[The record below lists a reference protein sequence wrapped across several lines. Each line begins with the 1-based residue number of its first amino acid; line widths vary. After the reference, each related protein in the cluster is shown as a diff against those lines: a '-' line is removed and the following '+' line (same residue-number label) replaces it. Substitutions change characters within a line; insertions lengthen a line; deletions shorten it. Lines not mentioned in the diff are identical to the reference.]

1 MTFCVAIYLA
11 FLLDLLFGDPRW
23 FPHPVQLMGRFV
35 LFLERTFRRLFRDPG
50 LAGTV
55 TALTLLATVLLTT
68 AGLLGLA
75 AIFSQAALFVLAVF
89 LLYTTLAVR
98 DLLHHARE
106 VYRALK
112 DNERSLNQARKK
124 VAMIVGR
131 DTITLDGPG
140 IVRACVESVS
150 ENMADG
156 VIAPLFWSS
165 LVALAA
171 VVTGYPQYSP
181 AAGAVGGMLYK
192 AVNTM
197 DSMFGYK
204 NEQYLHFGRF
214 AARLDDLANLLPAR
228 LTALLII
235 AAAWPGGGNAA
246 RAFTT
251 WRRDHHNHTSPNA
264 GHPEAA
270 MAGALSIQL
279 GGPSVYFGQTVE
291 KPTLGEPLQ
300 APTPQHIRQT
310 NLIVFFGSLLAVLL
324 SGLLFL
330 LLDIS

>member
-11 FLLDLLFGDPRW
+11 FFLDLLFGDPRW
-23 FPHPVQLMGRFV
+23 FPHPVRLMGQFA
-35 LFLERTFRRLFRDPG
+35 LLLEKTFRWLFRNPG
-50 LAGTV
+50 LAGTL

-68 AGLLGLA
+68 AGFLGLA
-75 AIFSQAALFVLAVF
+75 AIFSQTALFVLAVV
-89 LLYTTLAVR
+89 LLCTTLALR
-98 DLLHHARE
+98 DLLNHTRE

-112 DNERSLNQARKK
+112 DSEENLDQARKK

-131 DTITLDGPG
+131 DTTTLDGQG

-204 NEQYLHFGRF
+204 NEQYLHFGRI
-214 AARLDDLANLLPAR
+214 AARLDDLANLVPAR
-228 LTALLII
+228 LAALLII

-279 GGPSVYFGQTVE
+279 GGPSVYFGKTVE
-291 KPTLGEPLQ
+291 KPALGDHVDT
-300 APTPQHIRQT
+300 PTPHHIRQA
-310 NLIVFFGSLLAVLL
+310 NRIVFLGSLMAVLVT
-324 SGLLFL
+324 GLLFL
-330 LLDIS
+330 LPDIS

>member
-11 FLLDLLFGDPRW
+11 FLLDLLLGDPRW
-23 FPHPVQLMGRFV
+23 IPHPVRLMGRFA
-35 LFLERTFRRLFRDPG
+35 LFLEKRFRRLFRDPG
-50 LAGTV
+50 LAGTL

-68 AGLLGLA
+68 AGFLSLA
-75 AIFSQAALFVLAVF
+75 AIFSQAALFVLAVVF
-89 LLYTTLAVR
+89 LYTTLALR
-98 DLLHHARE
+98 DLLHHTRE

-112 DNERSLNQARKK
+112 DSEENLDLARQK

-131 DTITLDGPG
+131 DTTTLDGPG
-140 IVRACVESVS
+140 IVRACVESVA

-156 VIAPLFWSS
+156 VIAPLFWSA
-165 LVALAA
+165 VAALA
-171 VVTGYPQYSP
+171 VNVSGHPQYSP
-181 AAGAVGGMLYK
+181 AAGAVGGMFYK
-192 AVNTM
+192 AINTM

-204 NEQYLHFGRF
+204 NERYLLFGRF
-214 AARLDDLANLLPAR
+214 AARLDDLANWLPAR

-235 AAAWPGGGNAA
+235 IAAWPGGGNAV
-246 RAFTT
+246 RAFIT

-279 GGPSVYFGQTVE
+279 GGPSVYFGQAVE
-291 KPTLGEPLQ
+291 KPTLGEPLHT
-300 APTPQHIRQT
+300 PSPQHIRQA
-310 NLIVFFGSLLAVLL
+310 NRIVFLGSLLAVFAT
-324 SGLLFL
+324 GILFL